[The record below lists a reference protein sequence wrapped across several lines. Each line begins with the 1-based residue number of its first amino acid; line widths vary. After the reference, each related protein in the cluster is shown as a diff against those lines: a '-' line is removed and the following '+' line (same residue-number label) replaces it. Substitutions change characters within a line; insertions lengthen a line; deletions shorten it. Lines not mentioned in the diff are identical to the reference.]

1 MTTPG
6 APEATMTPEHRSH
19 FEKWCEDHQW
29 TARLTLLGVIQAYR
43 DFCKAEASAL
53 RRAAEARDERQCKVS
68 EWCAAAFGADHANS
82 VPQRAVRL
90 LEEAIEAYQAA
101 GADPVMAHKLI
112 DFVFSRP
119 AGSLAQEIGDVGL
132 TLLAIAARTTGFDR
146 IGRRHRCAGP
156 GNRDD
161 CRQVMMW
168 ERRLAQGIEAR
179 MVETP
184 SAASMR
190 STRARSLGEA
200 MRHYLMKGGPD
211 NG

>member
-132 TLLAIAARTTGFDR
+132 TLLAIAAAAGASADTEEAREFASVLAKPLAHFTARNKSKNDAGFD
-146 IGRRHRCAGP
+146 
-156 GNRDD
+156 
-161 CRQVMMW
+161 V
-168 ERRLAQGIEAR
+168 
-179 MVETP
+179 TSSP
-184 SAASMR
+184 SAES
-190 STRARSLGEA
+190 
-200 MRHYLMKGGPD
+200 D